1 MTSTT
6 EGGSPVAHE
15 RVVVTRT
22 VDGVTVRAKV
32 SPEFAN
38 MAETV
43 LQVMTK
49 DGLCTDSEAEGRRV
63 ENGVDRL
70 RRETPMWWGFTEATP
85 RAVADGYELVTPDFR
100 TDPPSRTDDL
110 TPMLDIRDKMQQVA
124 LDARVGEVPTRA
136 YERVL
141 LTRGWEH
148 ASSLVMIRDEPR
160 PGDSGWFIQDP
171 HLPRPEGEWPTDDLV
186 AVEAWTLL
194 RNRPELVWAMSLP
207 VGYLVVT
214 EPGRIIEVADE
225 NNAVVLRDVAF

>member
-1 MTSTT
+1 VTN
-6 EGGSPVAHE
+6 E
-15 RVVVTRT
+15 RVDVTRT

-32 SPEFAN
+32 SPEFAD

-43 LQVMTK
+43 LHVMTK
-49 DGLCTDSEAEGRRV
+49 DGLGTDPETEGYRL
-63 ENGVDRL
+63 EKGIDRL
-70 RRETPMWWGFTEATP
+70 RRETPMWWGFAEATP
-85 RAVADGYELVTPDFR
+85 RAVADGYELVTPDFLA
-100 TDPPSRTDDL
+100 DPPIRTDDL

-136 YERVL
+136 NERVL

-148 ASSLVMIRDEPR
+148 TSALVMIRDEPR

-171 HLPRPEGEWPTDDLV
+171 HLPRPEGEWATDDLV

-194 RNRPELVWAMSLP
+194 RDRPELVWAMSLP
-207 VGYLVVT
+207 VGYLVAT

-225 NNAVVLRDVAF
+225 TNAVVLRDVVL